1 MHRRYAS
8 QLDCNERGIC
18 WAERRDCIDAIVM
31 TDTKKALIQ
40 TRSHV
45 LGMLLKT
52 LKRAATNIAKGKSG
66 DYCE

>member
-1 MHRRYAS
+1 MKEAS
-8 QLDCNERGIC
+8 AGL
-18 WAERRDCIDAIVM
+18 ERRDCIDAIVM

-45 LGMLLKT
+45 LDMPYALKI